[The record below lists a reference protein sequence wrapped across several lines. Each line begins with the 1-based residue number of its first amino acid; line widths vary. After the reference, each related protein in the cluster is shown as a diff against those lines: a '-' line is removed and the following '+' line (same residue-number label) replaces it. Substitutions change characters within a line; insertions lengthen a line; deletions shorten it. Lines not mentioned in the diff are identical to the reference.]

1 MTTISNDELAERIE
15 SIQAEIEPLIV
26 AASKASWQLN
36 VTGGEHW
43 QDESARLDTELRTVL
58 SRPEPYAFLR
68 AAAEAED
75 VDPLLR
81 RQAVLL
87 RNDHAPNQLSPET
100 IERIVKLEKVV
111 EGLFNTF
118 RADLDGERVG
128 ENRIREVL
136 ETSDDLALRER
147 AWEASKQIGVEVAP
161 RLLELVVARN
171 DAARELGHAN
181 YYSMSLELDELDE
194 DEVFEMLE
202 AILLGSQAP
211 YERSKGRLD
220 LGLAERFGIAVEELR
235 PWHYSDPFF
244 QDASAM
250 SLDLDHWFA
259 GRSLEEVAI
268 EYFDAAGF
276 DVRPI
281 LARSD
286 LYERD
291 NKSQH
296 AFCTDIDR
304 KGDVRILCNLT
315 PTEYWFATLL
325 HELGHGVY
333 DDGID
338 PALPYF
344 LRTAAHLIT
353 TEASAMLFGRL
364 SRSGAWLARYA
375 GMPAAEAAMAE
386 NGLTRVRVAQ
396 HIHLARWVPVMA
408 YFERA
413 LYRDPTQDLN
423 RLWWD
428 LVERFQLVTRPEDR
442 DSVTDDH
449 ADWAAKIHFSV
460 APAYYQNYLLGEI
473 VASQL
478 QAHLLETTGSW
489 ERYVESPEVAR
500 FLNER
505 LYSIGRST
513 DWRGAIEHATGRPL
527 DVGPFLVELAGA

>member
-1 MTTISNDELAERIE
+1 MTTISNAVLAERIE
-15 SIQAEIEPLIV
+15 SIQAEVEPLLA
-26 AASKASWQLN
+26 AASEAAWQLN
-36 VTGGEHW
+36 VTGEEHW
-43 QDESARLDTELRTVL
+43 QEESARLDTELRTVL

-68 AAAEAED
+68 AAADVED

-87 RNDHAPNQLSPET
+87 RNGHAPNQLSPET
-100 IERIVKLEKVV
+100 IECMVKLEKVV
-111 EGLFNTF
+111 ESLFNTF
-118 RADLDGERVG
+118 RADLDGERTG
-128 ENRIREVL
+128 ENRIREIL
-136 ETSDDLALRER
+136 ESSDDLAFRER
-147 AWEASKQIGVEVAP
+147 AWAASKQIGAEVAP
-161 RLLELVVARN
+161 HLLELVAARN
-171 DAARELGHAN
+171 DAARKLGYAN
-181 YYSMSLELDELDE
+181 YYSMSFELDELDVG
-194 DEVFEMLE
+194 EVFATFDVVIE
-202 AILLGSQAP
+202 GSQAA
-211 YERSKGRLD
+211 YERYKGRLD
-220 LGLAERFGIAVEELR
+220 AGLAERFGITIEELR
-235 PWHYSDPFF
+235 PWHYGDPFF
-244 QDASAM
+244 QEAPAADLA
-250 SLDLDHWFA
+250 LDRWFEA
-259 GRSLEEVAI
+259 RPLEQTVTA
-268 EYFDAAGF
+268 YFDAVGF

-291 NKSQH
+291 NKCQH

-315 PTEYWFATLL
+315 PTEYWVATLL

-364 SRSGAWLARYA
+364 ARSGAWLVRYA
-375 GMPAAEAAMAE
+375 GMPAAEAAAAE
-386 NGLTRVRVAQ
+386 TELTRVRVAQ
-396 HIHLARWVPVMA
+396 HIHVARWVPVMA

-428 LVERFQLVTRPEDR
+428 LVERFQLVTRPEGR
-442 DSVTDDH
+442 ESE

-473 VASQL
+473 LASQL
-478 QAHLLETTGSW
+478 QEHLLQTTGSW
-489 ERYVESPEVAR
+489 ESYVESPEVAR

-513 DWRGAIEHATGRPL
+513 DWRGSVEHATGRSL
-527 DVGPFLVELAGA
+527 DVGPFLAELASA

>member
-1 MTTISNDELAERIE
+1 VTTISNDVLAERIE
-15 SIQAEIEPLIV
+15 SLQAEVEPLIV
-26 AASKASWQLN
+26 AASEAAWQLN
-36 VTGGEHW
+36 ITGEERW

-75 VDPLLR
+75 VDPQLR

-87 RNDHAPNQLSPET
+87 RNGHAPNQISPET
-100 IERIVKLEKVV
+100 IEHMVKLEKVV

-128 ENRIREVL
+128 ENRIREIL
-136 ETSDDLALRER
+136 ESSDDLALRER
-147 AWEASKQIGVEVAP
+147 AWEASKQIGGQVAP
-161 RLLELVVARN
+161 HLLDLVAARN
-171 DAARELGHAN
+171 TAARELGYSN

-194 DEVFEMLE
+194 DGVFATFDIVIE
-202 AILLGSQAP
+202 GSQAA
-211 YERSKGRLD
+211 YERYKERLD
-220 LGLAERFGIAVEELR
+220 AGLAERFGITIEELR
-235 PWHYSDPFF
+235 PWHYGDPFF
-244 QDASAM
+244 QEAPAADLA
-250 SLDLDHWFA
+250 LDRWFEA
-259 GRSLEEVAI
+259 RPLEKTVTA
-268 EYFDAAGF
+268 YFDAVGF

-281 LARSD
+281 LGRSD
-286 LYERD
+286 LYEREG
-291 NKSQH
+291 KCQS
-296 AFCTDIDR
+296 AFCADIDR

-315 PTEYWFATLL
+315 ATEYWMATLL

-338 PALPYF
+338 PGLPYF
-344 LRTAAHLIT
+344 LRTAAHTLT

-364 SRSGAWLARYA
+364 SRSPAWLVEYA
-375 GMPAAEAAMAE
+375 GMPAAEAASIAST
-386 NGLTRVRVAQ
+386 LDHARVAQ
-396 HIHLARWVPVMA
+396 LVQGARWVPVMA
-408 YFERA
+408 YFERE
-413 LYRDPTQDLN
+413 LYGNPSQDLN

-442 DSVTDDH
+442 DSVIDDH

-460 APAYYQNYLLGEI
+460 SPAYYQNYLLGEI
-473 VASQL
+473 LASQL
-478 QAHLLETTGSW
+478 QEHLLQTIGSW

-513 DWRGAIEHATGRPL
+513 DWRGAIEHATGQPL
-527 DVGPFLVELAGA
+527 DVGPFLAELASA